1 MINKKKICLQWFKD
15 LQNLICNTV
24 IDLEKEYDSRAKF
37 KSNKWEKGEFRIIK
51 GSVIEKGGVAFS
63 NMTGTFPKG
72 FANQIPGTE
81 KKRSFWSS
89 GVSVVL
95 HPVNPHV
102 PALHFNTRHII
113 TGKNW
118 FGGGVDATPCIQD
131 TKLKKYF
138 HSKLEKMCNDHN
150 KKYYKKYKKWC
161 DEYFFLPHRK
171 EIRGIGGIFF
181 DYKMNDWNSDFEFV
195 RDVGLTF
202 NDLVREIIKK
212 KMFKKYTK
220 KDKENQ
226 LLKRGRYVEYNLLF
240 DRGTKFGLNT
250 GGNVEAILM
259 SMPPNAKWK

>member
-1 MINKKKICLQWFKD
+1 
-15 LQNLICNTV
+15 
-24 IDLEKEYDSRAKF
+24 
-37 KSNKWEKGEFRIIK
+37 
-51 GSVIEKGGVAFS
+51 
-63 NMTGTFPKG
+63 
-72 FANQIPGTE
+72 
-81 KKRSFWSS
+81 
-89 GVSVVL
+89 
-95 HPVNPHV
+95 
-102 PALHFNTRHII
+102 
-113 TGKNW
+113 
-118 FGGGVDATPCIQD
+118 
-131 TKLKKYF
+131 
-138 HSKLEKMCNDHN
+138 MCNDHN

>member
-1 MINKKKICLQWFKD
+1 
-15 LQNLICNTV
+15 
-24 IDLEKEYDSRAKF
+24 
-37 KSNKWEKGEFRIIK
+37 
-51 GSVIEKGGVAFS
+51 
-63 NMTGTFPKG
+63 
-72 FANQIPGTE
+72 
-81 KKRSFWSS
+81 
-89 GVSVVL
+89 
-95 HPVNPHV
+95 
-102 PALHFNTRHII
+102 
-113 TGKNW
+113 
-118 FGGGVDATPCIQD
+118 
-131 TKLKKYF
+131 
-138 HSKLEKMCNDHN
+138 MCNDHN

-202 NDLVREIIKK
+202 NDLVREIIRK